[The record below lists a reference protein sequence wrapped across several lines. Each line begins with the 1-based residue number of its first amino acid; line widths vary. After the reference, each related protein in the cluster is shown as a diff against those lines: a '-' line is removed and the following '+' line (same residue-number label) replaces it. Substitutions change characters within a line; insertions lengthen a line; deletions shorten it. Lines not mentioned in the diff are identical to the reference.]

1 MTILSPNLVNTT
13 LLQDGQAAGSI
24 TPAVMRTVVDS
35 LAGIVPSTPITGAS
49 RTLIATDRDTVIEF
63 NSASPQQLIVPTNA
77 SVGFDVGTV
86 IGWYQHGT
94 GQLSIVAATPATTLI
109 RTSSSANARTQYS
122 SGTLRKRA
130 TDEWVLSGDV
140 V

>member
-1 MTILSPNLVNTT
+1 MTILSPEGVNTT
-13 LLQDGQAAGSI
+13 LLREGQAAGSI

-35 LAGIVPSTPITGAS
+35 LAGLVPSTVVTGVS
-49 RTLIATDRDTVIEF
+49 RTIVATDRDTIIEF
-63 NSASPQQLIVPTNA
+63 NSASPQTLQIPTNA

-94 GQLSIVAATPATTLI
+94 GQLSIVAVTPATTLV
-109 RTSSSANARTQYS
+109 RSSSSANARTQYS
-122 SGTLRKRA
+122 SGSIRKRA

>member
-35 LAGIVPSTPITGAS
+35 LAGIAPSTPITGAT

>member
-1 MTILSPNLVNTT
+1 MTILSPNIVNTT

-35 LAGIVPSTPITGAS
+35 LAGIVAPATVTGIS
-49 RTLIATDRDTVIEF
+49 RTLVSTDRDTVIEF
-63 NSASPQQLIVPTNA
+63 NSASPQTLFVPTNA

-94 GQLSIVAATPATTLI
+94 GQLSIAAVTTATTLI
-109 RTSSSANARTQYS
+109 RSSSSANARTQFS

-130 TDEWVLSGDV
+130 TDEWVLAGDLV
-140 V
+140 